1 MKGPIRG
8 LSSYTGRVEH
18 APEYKEEIGACSEC
32 GNSPTQH
39 FVQYCIATVDVWSAR
54 LAYRGERYAPV
65 RALVRLAGYIGEV
78 VERFNHRL
86 FRALRLIRS
95 GHVVEKA
102 RSYRSQVV
110 WEEARRRGIP
120 MEQLV
125 FLGSHSDVY
134 RAHVNGG
141 WIYFESLPIPKY
153 YSYDAYRW
161 MDDKYRLNE
170 HLRAAGVPVPFIE
183 SVTTEAKA
191 VEAFKCTNGR
201 AVVKPRAGSR
211 GRHTTTN
218 IRDEAA
224 LRAAF
229 KSAQKLCRHV
239 CVTRHLDGSIC
250 RGTLVAGKLVG
261 FFQADP
267 PRLVGDG
274 LSTVDELVAKKN
286 QARHERVQ
294 PVELREEHDA
304 YLRRAGYTRESILP
318 DGETFDLTHRSGRLF
333 GGETRE
339 LLMTVH
345 PKLRDY
351 LERAALSL
359 GVPIVGFDLII
370 NNPEQDPE
378 TQEWGII
385 EANSLPFIDLHYL
398 PLHGEPS
405 NVAAHVW
412 DLWNEKGPAD
422 AGPRESRFYARL
434 FTTFSKTAG

>member
-1 MKGPIRG
+1 M
-8 LSSYTGRVEH
+8 EH
-18 APEYKEEIGACSEC
+18 PPEYKEEIGACSEC

-39 FVQYCIATVDVWSAR
+39 LVQYTIATIDVWSANM
-54 LAYRGERYAPV
+54 AYRASGFAPL
-65 RALVRLAGYIGEV
+65 RALFRLAGYVGEV

-86 FRALRLIRS
+86 LRVLRLIRS
-95 GHVVEKA
+95 GHEVTKA

-110 WEEARRRGIP
+110 WEEAGRRGIA

-134 RAHVNGG
+134 RAHINGA
-141 WIYFESLPIPKY
+141 WVYFESLPIPRY
-153 YSYDAYRW
+153 YEYDAYRW

-170 HLRAAGVPVPFIE
+170 VLRAAGVPVPFIE
-183 SVTTEAKA
+183 SVTGVQQAL
-191 VEAFKCTNGR
+191 EAFQKTNGR

-218 IRDEAA
+218 IRDEES

-229 KSAQKLCRHV
+229 KSAKKLCRHV

-250 RGTLVAGKLVG
+250 RGTVVDGKLAG

-274 LSTVDELVAKKN
+274 VSTVEELIAAKN
-286 QARHERVQ
+286 AARHERVQ
-294 PVELREEHDA
+294 PVELREEHEA
-304 YLRRAGYTRESILP
+304 YLRRAGLTRASVLP
-318 DGETFDLTHRSGRLF
+318 KGEVFDLTHRSGRLF

-339 LLMTVH
+339 LLKAVH
-345 PKLRDY
+345 PKLREY
-351 LERAALSL
+351 LERAGAMLR
-359 GVPIVGFDLII
+359 VPIVGFDLII
-370 NNPEQDPE
+370 KDPE
-378 TQEWGII
+378 ADPESQEWGII

-412 DLWNEKGPAD
+412 DLWNEKSPA
-422 AGPRESRFYARL
+422 
-434 FTTFSKTAG
+434 